1 MIKITKVNNLSKD
14 GGPMK
19 ASLLTR
25 RLITLV
31 FVLSL
36 LALNVSQ
43 VSADTVQIT
52 SLSTTT
58 LARSGRLRIFG
69 SGFGTDGQ
77 VLIDGQPAPIA
88 DWADTLIVA
97 YVPETA
103 RLAAVTVQVI
113 TPGGNSNTV
122 NLTVTTRQS
131 NGRVKWRFQH
141 SDMYTVVRPAVGPD
155 GTVYIVDVGYHL
167 YALSPDGALKW
178 IVRGAG
184 AKGLAVGADGT
195 IYTGSESSI
204 KAFNPNGTPKWTF
217 VQNPMAFILLGPNVG
232 PDGNIYAVATE
243 GIGIFSLT
251 PAGALRWTQPETYDR
266 RIVDYQEVVFG
277 PNGANQQMYFLA
289 NNHLKAL
296 RLDGSLVFSNPA
308 TGNQPATGPDGTVYA
323 TYTALGAYTPA
334 GSVKW
339 SFTGAINNAATAPD
353 VGPDGVVYF
362 VHNLGTLYAVNP
374 NGSQRWSVV
383 TSEVMEDPIVSPSNA
398 ILAMGG
404 IPTYGMSGFF
414 KAVSTTTHNEL
425 WRVTLAPENGGNLV
439 PDSRP
444 RFTADGQTLYITAQI
459 LGGDQSNL
467 YGYVYAI
474 DAAGTITPPP
484 TPGSTNTPVI
494 NTPVP
499 PKQTNTPIIN
509 TPVPSTPTN
518 TPVSLTPTST
528 PAGGT
533 NTGFLSPSANA
544 AQTSDAGDNNG
555 YQTSPASAYA
565 NDSSFTIDTH
575 SGTNKST
582 SCTDN
587 GKDKHQF
594 YNYNLNLPASA
605 VIQGIRVR
613 LDARADGTGGSPKI
627 CVQLSWDGGIT
638 WTAAR
643 STTALSTTEATY
655 TLGSLSDTWGRT
667 WSAGDFNNANFRL
680 RVIDVAGNPNRDF
693 FLDHIAVNVTYG
705 P

>member
-1 MIKITKVNNLSKD
+1 
-14 GGPMK
+14 MK
-19 ASLLTR
+19 ASLLTS
-25 RLITLV
+25 RLMSLV

-36 LALNVSQ
+36 LALNISP
-43 VSADTVQIT
+43 VSAATVQIT
-52 SLSTTT
+52 SLSATT
-58 LARSGRLRIFG
+58 LARSGRLLIFG
-69 SGFGTDGQ
+69 TGFGSDGQ
-77 VLIDGQPAPIA
+77 VLIDGQPSPIA

-103 RLAAVTVQVI
+103 RLAAVTVQVL

-122 NLTVTTRQS
+122 SLTVTTRQS

-184 AKGLAVGADGT
+184 SKGLAVGSDGT

-251 PAGALRWTQPETYDR
+251 PAGVLRWAQPEAYDR

-277 PNGANQQMYFLA
+277 PNGANQQMYFMA
-289 NNHLKAL
+289 NNHLKGL
-296 RLDGSLVFSNPA
+296 RLDGSPVFTIPT

-339 SFTGAINNAATAPD
+339 SFTGVINNAATAPD

-374 NGSQRWSVV
+374 NGTERWRVV
-383 TSEVMEDPIVSPSNA
+383 TSEVVEDPIVSPSNSM
-398 ILAMGG
+398 LAMGG

-414 KAVSTTTHNEL
+414 KAVSTSTHNEL

-444 RFTADGQTLYITAQI
+444 RFTPDGQTLYITAQI

-474 DAAGTITPPP
+474 DTAGTTPPP
-484 TPGSTNTPVI
+484 TPGPTNTAVI

-499 PKQTNTPIIN
+499 PKSTN

-518 TPVSLTPTST
+518 TPIINTPVPATPTNT
-528 PAGGT
+528 PAAGT
-533 NTGFLSPSANA
+533 STGFLSSSANA
-544 AQTSDAGDNNG
+544 AQTSGAGDNNG
-555 YQTSPASAYA
+555 YETSPANAYA
-565 NDSSFTIDTH
+565 NDSSVTTDTD

-587 GKDKHQF
+587 GKDKHQY
-594 YNYNLNLPASA
+594 YNYNFNIPGTAL
-605 VIQGIRVR
+605 IQGIQVR
-613 LDARADGTGGSPKI
+613 LDARADAPGGSPKI

-638 WTAAR
+638 WTTAK
-643 STTALSTTEATY
+643 STTTLSTTEAAY
-655 TLGSLSDTWGRT
+655 SLGSSSDPWGRT
-667 WSAGDFNNANFRL
+667 WSSGDFSNANFRL
-680 RVIDVAGNPNRDF
+680 RVIDVASNPSRDF
-693 FLDHIAVNVTYG
+693 FLDHIAVNLTYG

>member
-1 MIKITKVNNLSKD
+1 
-14 GGPMK
+14 MK
-19 ASLLTR
+19 TSPLTS
-25 RLITLV
+25 RLMTLV

-43 VSADTVQIT
+43 VSAATVQIT
-52 SLSTTT
+52 SLSATT

-69 SGFGTDGQ
+69 TGFGTDGQ
-77 VLIDGQPAPIA
+77 VLIDGLPSPIA
-88 DWADTLIVA
+88 DWDDTLIVA

-113 TPGGNSNTV
+113 TPGGSSNTV
-122 NLTVTTRQS
+122 SLTVTTRQS

-155 GTVYIVDVGYHL
+155 GTVYVVDVGYHL

-184 AKGLAVGADGT
+184 AKGLSVGSDGT

-204 KAFNPNGTPKWTF
+204 KAFDANGTLKWTF

-251 PAGALRWTQPETYDR
+251 PAGVLRWTQPEAYDR

-296 RLDGSLVFSNPA
+296 RLDGSLVFSLPT
-308 TGNQPATGPDGTVYA
+308 TGNQPATGPDGTVYS

-339 SFTGAINNAATAPD
+339 SFTGVINNAATAPD

-374 NGSQRWSVV
+374 NGSERWRVV
-383 TSEVMEDPIVSPSNA
+383 TSEVMEDPIVSPLNSM
-398 ILAMGG
+398 LAMGG

-414 KAVSTTTHNEL
+414 KAVSTGTHNEL

-444 RFTADGQTLYITAQI
+444 RFTPDGQTLYITAQI

-474 DAAGTITPPP
+474 DTAGTITPPP
-484 TPGSTNTPVI
+484 TPGSTNTPV
-494 NTPVP
+494 P
-499 PKQTNTPIIN
+499 PKQTSTPVIN
-509 TPVPSTPTN
+509 TLVPPTPTN
-518 TPVSLTPTST
+518 TLVFPTFTNT

-533 NTGFLSPSANA
+533 STGFLSPSANA
-544 AQTSDAGDNNG
+544 AQTSSAGDNNG
-555 YQTSPASAYA
+555 YQTSPANAYA
-565 NDSSFTIDTH
+565 NDSLATTDTD

-582 SCTDN
+582 SCTDH
-587 GKDKHQF
+587 GKDKHNY
-594 YNYNLNLPASA
+594 YNYNLNLPAAA
-605 VIQGIRVR
+605 VIRGVQVR

-638 WTAAR
+638 WTTAR
-643 STTALSTTEATY
+643 STTTLSTTEASY
-655 TLGSLSDTWGRT
+655 SLGSPTDTWDRT
-667 WSAGDFNNANFRL
+667 WNASDFNNASFHL
-680 RVIDVAGNPNRDF
+680 RVIDVASHPNRDF
-693 FLDHIAVNVTYG
+693 FLDHVAVNVTYQ